1 MNLFIHILESIALLS
16 CTINFKKLESKALKG
31 FLFLLILTNIVEWGN
46 HYKLFIINHSNNW
59 VANLRNPIE
68 FAFIGWFYIQIIEN
82 PIIKKR
88 IKYLSWVI
96 LLSSV
101 INFCFFQGFRY
112 LNSYTI
118 ILGSCI
124 CVYYIFEYFKQMMNT
139 PGSVSLFKNSY
150 FWISVGFLFFYTGQS
165 ILLSFFQYFLSINN
179 FKPFLPIW
187 EFFITLIIIIL
198 YSCLTISF
206 FCRLKPTNT
215 SLQES

>member
-1 MNLFIHILESIALLS
+1 M
-16 CTINFKKLESKALKG
+16 SKAIKG
-31 FLFLLILTNIVEWGN
+31 FLFILMLTNIVELGSY
-46 HYKLFIINHSNNW
+46 YKLFVITHASNW
-59 VANLRNPIE
+59 VYNLRNPIE

-88 IKYLSWVI
+88 IKYLTYLI
-96 LLSSV
+96 CFSSA
-101 INFCFFQGFRY
+101 INFFFFQGFRY

-124 CVYYIFEYFKQMMNT
+124 CIYYIFEYFKQMMNT
-139 PGSVSLFKNSY
+139 PGSVSLFRNPY

-165 ILLSFFQYFLSINN
+165 ILLSFFQYFLSTNN
-179 FKPFLPIW
+179 FKPFFPIW
-187 EFFITLIIIIL
+187 QFFITLINIIL

-215 SLQES
+215 SSQES